1 MMDFIL
7 QRLNDNKKSTIGA
20 LFKKIVYG
28 TEEKLVLQ
36 AFTLE
41 DERRDI
47 KVGGETRIPAGFYEL
62 GLMEAETP
70 LTLKYRA
77 KYPWFKFHIEIT
89 KVPNFKGVY
98 IHIGNTDLD
107 TDGCVLLGDSVDN
120 NTTTEGEIKSSTIAF
135 KRFYEAVYEHL
146 SEKGKAFIEIRDE
159 KYLLGK

>member
-1 MMDFIL
+1 MNFIL

-28 TEEKLVLQ
+28 QDEKLVLQ

-41 DERRDI
+41 DEARQE
-47 KVGGETRIPAGFYEL
+47 KVMSETRIPAGFYEL
-62 GLMEAETP
+62 VIQEAETP

-77 KYPWFKFHIEIT
+77 RYPWFKNHIEIS

-107 TDGCVLLGDSVDN
+107 SAGCVLLGDSVDN
-120 NTTTEGEIKSSTIAF
+120 NTVTDGEIKSSTIAF
-135 KRFYEAVYEHL
+135 KRFYEAVFDHL
-146 SEKGKAFIEIRDE
+146 NQKGKAFIEVRDE
-159 KYLLGK
+159 KNML